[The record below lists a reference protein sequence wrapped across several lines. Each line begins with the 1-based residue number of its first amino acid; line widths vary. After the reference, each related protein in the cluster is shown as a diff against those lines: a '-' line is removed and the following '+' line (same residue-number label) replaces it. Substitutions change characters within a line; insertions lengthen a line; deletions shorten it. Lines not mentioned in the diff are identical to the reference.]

1 MMQPLQGSLVALV
14 TPMLENGSLDFNAL
28 EALIEWH
35 IESGTNGIVSVGTT
49 GESATVSVPEHL
61 EIINKTIN
69 FVDGRVPVIAGT
81 GGNSTQEAIELTQTA
96 AELGADYAL
105 LVTPYYNKPNQ
116 EGLFQHFI
124 KIADSA
130 EIPQILYN
138 VPSRTACDLMPETV
152 MRLANHQNIVGIKE
166 ALDSS
171 ERFSELI
178 KISQSIADQKHF
190 SVFSGDDPTF
200 NSFMANG
207 GDGVISVAANV
218 VPSYI
223 SQICSF
229 GVISVAA
236 NVVPSYIS
244 QICSL
249 NLSGQFDEAK
259 ELNSIL
265 DNLYELLFV
274 ESNPIPVKWILNRMK
289 RIQSGIRLPL
299 VPYNES
305 FHEKTINE
313 MIKLKLL

>member
-28 EALIEWH
+28 EVLIEWH

-61 EIINKTIN
+61 KIIKKTIN

-171 ERFSELI
+171 ERLSELI
-178 KISQSIADQKHF
+178 NISQSIADQKNF

-223 SQICSF
+223 SQICS
-229 GVISVAA
+229 
-236 NVVPSYIS
+236 
-244 QICSL
+244 L

-265 DNLYELLFV
+265 ENLYELLFV
-274 ESNPIPVKWILNRMK
+274 ESNPIPVKWMLNKMK

-299 VPYNES
+299 VPYNEA

-313 MIKLKLL
+313 MIKLKLI

>member
-14 TPMLENGSLDFNAL
+14 TPMLEDGSLDFNAL
-28 EALIEWH
+28 EALIEWQ

-49 GESATVSVPEHL
+49 GESATVSVSEHL
-61 EIINKTIN
+61 KIINKTIN

-124 KIADSA
+124 KIANSA
-130 EIPQILYN
+130 DIPQILYN

-171 ERFSELI
+171 ERLSELI
-178 KISQSIADQKHF
+178 KISQSIADQKKF
-190 SVFSGDDPTF
+190 LVFSGDDPTF

-223 SQICSF
+223 SK
-229 GVISVAA
+229 
-236 NVVPSYIS
+236 
-244 QICSL
+244 ICSL
-249 NLSGQFDEAK
+249 NLSNQFDEAK
-259 ELNSIL
+259 DLNSIL
-265 DNLYELLFV
+265 ENLYELLFV
-274 ESNPIPVKWILNRMK
+274 ESNPIAVKWMLNKMG

-299 VPYNES
+299 IPLNQV
-305 FHEKTINE
+305 FHEKTVNE
-313 MIKLKLL
+313 MIKLELI

>member
-1 MMQPLQGSLVALV
+1 MMQPLQGSFVALV
-14 TPMLENGSLDFNAL
+14 TPMLENGSLDFDAL
-28 EALIEWH
+28 EALVEWH
-35 IESGTNGIVSVGTT
+35 IESETNGIVSVGTT

-61 EIINKTIN
+61 EIIKKTIDC
-69 FVDGRVPVIAGT
+69 VDGRVPVIAGT
-81 GGNSTQEAIELTQTA
+81 GGNSTQEAIDLTQTA

-105 LVTPYYNKPNQ
+105 IVTPYYNKPNQ

-124 KIADSA
+124 KIADSV

-138 VPSRTACDLMPETV
+138 VPSRTACDLRPDTV
-152 MRLANHQNIVGIKE
+152 MRLASHQNIVGIKE

-171 ERFSELI
+171 ERLSELI
-178 KISQSIADQKHF
+178 RISQTVADQKNF
-190 SVFSGDDPTF
+190 SVFSGDDPSF
-200 NSFMANG
+200 SSFMANG
-207 GDGVISVAANV
+207 GDGVISVAANI
-218 VPSYI
+218 VPK
-223 SQICSF
+223 
-229 GVISVAA
+229 
-236 NVVPSYIS
+236 YIS

-249 NLSGQFDEAK
+249 NLSDQFDHAE

-265 DNLYELLFV
+265 KNLYELLFV
-274 ESNPIPVKWILNRMK
+274 ESNPIPVKWMLNRMK

>member
-14 TPMLENGSLDFNAL
+14 TPMLENGGLDFNAL

-61 EIINKTIN
+61 KIINKTIN

-223 SQICSF
+223 SQICS
-229 GVISVAA
+229 
-236 NVVPSYIS
+236 
-244 QICSL
+244 L

-265 DNLYELLFV
+265 ENLYELLFV

-313 MIKLKLL
+313 MIKLKLI